1 MKHHKNRKTA
11 GLWICMF
18 VLLFSLTVCR
28 AENTESTA
36 SDDRDLL
43 LSFDY
48 GDEVTYVI
56 GHKSPDSDTVGS
68 AIAYADLLNEI
79 GIRAE
84 AVVSAPVNNE
94 TQFALDT
101 FGIAPP
107 PVMDHAEGK
116 QFVLVD
122 HSTFPLL
129 PGVRRSCHAGYGPDH
144 AYEHPF
150 GYPQYDP
157 ACNICGSERL

>member
-1 MKHHKNRKTA
+1 MEHHKNRKTV

-36 SDDRDLL
+36 SDYRDLL

-94 TQFALDT
+94 TQYALDA

-107 PVMDHAEGK
+107 PME
-116 QFVLVD
+116 
-122 HSTFPLL
+122 
-129 PGVRRSCHAGYGPDH
+129 
-144 AYEHPF
+144 
-150 GYPQYDP
+150 
-157 ACNICGSERL
+157 I

>member
-1 MKHHKNRKTA
+1 
-11 GLWICMF
+11 MF

-28 AENTESTA
+28 VENTESTA
-36 SDDRDLL
+36 SDYRDLL

-56 GHKSPDSDTVGS
+56 GHKRPDSDTVGS

-94 TQFALDT
+94 TQYALDA
-101 FGIAPP
+101 FGEEDVREMADRMYQ
-107 PVMDHAEGK
+107 VMEDNYDTIGLDMLFTKINNKDEGASENMMYMVACGPGAEE
-116 QFVLVD
+116 
-122 HSTFPLL
+122 LL
-129 PGVRRSCHAGYGPDH
+129 QEIYNN
-144 AYEHPF
+144 
-150 GYPQYDP
+150 YDGD
-157 ACNICGSERL
+157 AEYCCNH